1 MKPIKSHLISVS
13 YWYLI
18 SNSVYAFNNKDECM
32 KLEGKKAIVTGGSR
46 GIGRAIALLY
56 AKEGADV
63 LVNYHSN
70 DTAAKETV
78 AEIEKLGRKGVAVA
92 ADVAS
97 YESARDMVEECVKQ
111 LGGVDIVVNNAGVSK
126 PSMLLKM
133 TEEDWDAII
142 DIHLKAAFNTTQAAG
157 RHMKEQNS
165 GRIINVIS
173 TAGIFGTVGQ
183 INYASAK
190 AGIIGFSKSAAREL
204 GRYNIT
210 VNVICPG
217 ITKTEM
223 TGKLQTDEKL
233 RKIYE
238 GRIQLGRFAD
248 PEEIAPAFVFPGL
261 GRCLV
266 HHRPGTGRGRRLYRI
281 RLQGPW

>member
-1 MKPIKSHLISVS
+1 
-13 YWYLI
+13 
-18 SNSVYAFNNKDECM
+18 M

-46 GIGRAIALLY
+46 GIGRAIALMY

-70 DTAAKETV
+70 DAAAKQTI
-78 AEIEKLGRKGVAVA
+78 ADIEKLGRKGIAIA

-97 YESARDMVEECVKQ
+97 YESAQNMVDECVKQ
-111 LGGVDIVVNNAGVSK
+111 LGGVDILVNNAGVSK

-133 TEEDWDAII
+133 KEEDWDAII
-142 DIHLKAAFNTTQAAG
+142 NIHLKAAFNTSQAAG
-157 RHMKEQNS
+157 RYMKEKKY
-165 GRIINVIS
+165 GKIINVIS

-190 AGIIGFSKSAAREL
+190 AGIIGFTKSAAREL
-204 GRYNIT
+204 GRYGIN

-223 TGKLQTDEKL
+223 TGKLQSDEKL

-238 GRIQLGRFAD
+238 GRIQLSRFAE
-248 PEEIAPAFVFPGL
+248 PEEIAPAFVFLASDDASYITGQVL
-261 GRCLV
+261 GV
-266 HHRPGTGRGRRLYRI
+266 DGGYIG
-281 RLQGPW
+281 

>member
-1 MKPIKSHLISVS
+1 
-13 YWYLI
+13 
-18 SNSVYAFNNKDECM
+18 M

-70 DTAAKETV
+70 DSAARETV
-78 AEIEKLGRKGVAVA
+78 GEIEKLGRRGVAVA

-97 YESARDMVEECVKQ
+97 YESAQNMVEACVKE

-133 TEEDWDAII
+133 KEADWDAII

-157 RHMKEQNS
+157 RYMKEQKS
-165 GRIINVIS
+165 GSIINVIS
-173 TAGIFGTVGQ
+173 TAGIFGTIGQ

-190 AGIIGFSKSAAREL
+190 AGIIGFSKSASREL
-204 GRYNIT
+204 GRYGIT

-233 RKIYE
+233 KKIYE

-248 PEEIAPAFVFPGL
+248 PEEIAPAFVFLASQDASYITGQVL
-261 GRCLV
+261 GV
-266 HHRPGTGRGRRLYRI
+266 DGGYIG
-281 RLQGPW
+281 

>member
-1 MKPIKSHLISVS
+1 
-13 YWYLI
+13 
-18 SNSVYAFNNKDECM
+18 M
-32 KLEGKKAIVTGGSR
+32 KLAGRKAIVTGGSR
-46 GIGRAIALLY
+46 GIGRAVALMF

-70 DTAAKETV
+70 DAAARETV

-92 ADVAS
+92 ADVAD
-97 YESARDMVEECVKQ
+97 YKSAQNMVDECVKQ

-133 TEEDWDAII
+133 PEADWDYII
-142 DIHLKAAFNTTQAAG
+142 NVHLKAAFNTTQAAG
-157 RHMKEQNS
+157 RYMKEKNY
-165 GRIINVIS
+165 GKIINVIS
-173 TAGIFGTVGQ
+173 TAGIFGTIGQ

-190 AGIIGFSKSAAREL
+190 AGIIGFTKSASREL
-204 GRYNIT
+204 GKYNIN

-223 TGKLQTDEKL
+223 TGKLQSDEKL

-238 GRIQLGRFAD
+238 GRIQLGRFGE
-248 PEEIAPAFVFPGL
+248 PEEIAPAFVFLASDDASYITGQVL
-261 GRCLV
+261 GV
-266 HHRPGTGRGRRLYRI
+266 DGGYIG
-281 RLQGPW
+281 

>member
-1 MKPIKSHLISVS
+1 
-13 YWYLI
+13 
-18 SNSVYAFNNKDECM
+18 M

-46 GIGRAIALLY
+46 GIGRAIALMY

-70 DTAAKETV
+70 DAAARETV
-78 AEIEKLGRKGVAVA
+78 AEIEKLGRRGVAVA
-92 ADVAS
+92 ADVAD
-97 YESARDMVEECVKQ
+97 YKSAQNMVDECVKQ

-133 TEEDWDAII
+133 SEEDWDYII
-142 DIHLKAAFNTTQAAG
+142 DVHLKAAFNTTQAAG
-157 RHMKEQNS
+157 RYMKEKNY
-165 GRIINVIS
+165 GKIINVIS

-190 AGIIGFSKSAAREL
+190 AGIIGFTKSASREL
-204 GRYNIT
+204 GRYNIN

-223 TGKLQTDEKL
+223 TGKLQSDEKL

-238 GRIQLGRFAD
+238 GRIQLGRFAE
-248 PEEIAPAFVFPGL
+248 PEEIAPAFVFLASDDASYITGQVL
-261 GRCLV
+261 GV
-266 HHRPGTGRGRRLYRI
+266 DGGYIG
-281 RLQGPW
+281 

>member
-1 MKPIKSHLISVS
+1 
-13 YWYLI
+13 
-18 SNSVYAFNNKDECM
+18 M
-32 KLEGKKAIVTGGSR
+32 KLEGRKAIVTGGSR
-46 GIGRAIALLY
+46 GIGRAIALMY
-56 AKEGADV
+56 AKEGADI

-70 DTAAKETV
+70 DAAAKETV
-78 AEIEKLGRKGVAVA
+78 GEIEKLGRKAVAVA

-97 YESARDMVEECVKQ
+97 YESAQNMVEECVKQ

-133 TEEDWDAII
+133 KEEDWDAII

-157 RHMKEQNS
+157 RHMKEQKS
-165 GRIINVIS
+165 GKIINVIS

-190 AGIIGFSKSAAREL
+190 AGIIGFTKSASREL
-204 GRYNIT
+204 GRYGIN

-233 RKIYE
+233 KKIYE
-238 GRIQLGRFAD
+238 GRIQLGRFAE
-248 PEEIAPAFVFPGL
+248 PEEIAPAFVFLASDDASYITGQVL
-261 GRCLV
+261 GV
-266 HHRPGTGRGRRLYRI
+266 DGGYIG
-281 RLQGPW
+281 

>member
-1 MKPIKSHLISVS
+1 
-13 YWYLI
+13 
-18 SNSVYAFNNKDECM
+18 M
-32 KLEGKKAIVTGGSR
+32 KLKGKKAIVTGGSR
-46 GIGRAIALLY
+46 GIGRAIALMY

-70 DTAAKETV
+70 DAAAKETV

-92 ADVAS
+92 ADVAN
-97 YESARDMVEECVKQ
+97 YKSAQDMVEECVRQ

-157 RHMKEQNS
+157 RHMKEQKS
-165 GRIINVIS
+165 GKIINVIS

-190 AGIIGFSKSAAREL
+190 AGIIGFTKSASREL
-204 GRYNIT
+204 GRYGIN

-217 ITKTEM
+217 ITKTDM

-238 GRIQLGRFAD
+238 GRIQLGRFAE
-248 PEEIAPAFVFPGL
+248 PEEIAPAFVFLASDDASYITGQVL
-261 GRCLV
+261 GV
-266 HHRPGTGRGRRLYRI
+266 DGGYIG
-281 RLQGPW
+281 

>member
-1 MKPIKSHLISVS
+1 
-13 YWYLI
+13 
-18 SNSVYAFNNKDECM
+18 M

-46 GIGRAIALLY
+46 GIGKAIALMY

-70 DTAAKETV
+70 DAAAKETC
-78 AEIEKLGRKGVAVA
+78 AEIEALGRKAVAVA

-97 YESARDMVEECVKQ
+97 YESAQNMVEECVKQ

-133 TEEDWDAII
+133 KEEDWDAII
-142 DIHLKAAFNTTQAAG
+142 NIHLKAAFNTTQAAG
-157 RHMKEQNS
+157 RHMKEQKS
-165 GRIINVIS
+165 GKIINVIS
-173 TAGIFGTVGQ
+173 TAGIFGTIGQ

-190 AGIIGFSKSAAREL
+190 AGIIGFTKSASREL
-204 GRYNIT
+204 GRYGIN

-233 RKIYE
+233 KKIYE
-238 GRIQLGRFAD
+238 GRIQLGRFAE
-248 PEEIAPAFVFPGL
+248 PEEIAPAFVFLASNDASYITGQVL
-261 GRCLV
+261 GV
-266 HHRPGTGRGRRLYRI
+266 DGGYIG
-281 RLQGPW
+281 

>member
-1 MKPIKSHLISVS
+1 
-13 YWYLI
+13 
-18 SNSVYAFNNKDECM
+18 M

-46 GIGRAIALLY
+46 GIGKAIALMY

-70 DTAAKETV
+70 DAAAKETV
-78 AEIEKLGRKGVAVA
+78 AQIEKIGRKAVAVA
-92 ADVAS
+92 ADVAN
-97 YESARDMVEECVKQ
+97 YKSAQNMVEECVKQ

-133 TEEDWDAII
+133 KEEDWDAII

-157 RHMKEQNS
+157 RHMKEQKS
-165 GRIINVIS
+165 GKIINVIS
-173 TAGIFGTVGQ
+173 TAGIFGTIGQ

-190 AGIIGFSKSAAREL
+190 AGIIGFTKSASREL
-204 GRYNIT
+204 GRYGIN

-233 RKIYE
+233 KKIYE
-238 GRIQLGRFAD
+238 GRIQLGRFAE
-248 PEEIAPAFVFPGL
+248 PEEIAPAFVFLASSDASYITGQVL
-261 GRCLV
+261 GV
-266 HHRPGTGRGRRLYRI
+266 DGGYIG
-281 RLQGPW
+281 

>member
-1 MKPIKSHLISVS
+1 
-13 YWYLI
+13 
-18 SNSVYAFNNKDECM
+18 M

-46 GIGRAIALLY
+46 GIGKAIALLY

-70 DTAAKETV
+70 DAAAKETV
-78 AEIEKLGRKGVAVA
+78 AEIERLGRKAVAVA
-92 ADVAS
+92 ADVAD
-97 YESARDMVEECVKQ
+97 YTSAQNMVDECVKQ

-133 TEEDWDAII
+133 KEEDWDAII
-142 DIHLKAAFNTTQAAG
+142 NIHLKAAFNTTQAAG
-157 RHMKEQNS
+157 RYMKEKNY
-165 GRIINVIS
+165 GKIINVIS
-173 TAGIFGTVGQ
+173 TAGIFGTIGQ

-190 AGIIGFSKSAAREL
+190 AGIIGFTKSASREL
-204 GRYNIT
+204 GRYNIN

-238 GRIQLGRFAD
+238 GRIQLGRFAE
-248 PEEIAPAFVFPGL
+248 PEEVAPAFVFLASDDASYITGQVL
-261 GRCLV
+261 GV
-266 HHRPGTGRGRRLYRI
+266 DGGYIG
-281 RLQGPW
+281 

>member
-1 MKPIKSHLISVS
+1 
-13 YWYLI
+13 
-18 SNSVYAFNNKDECM
+18 M

-46 GIGRAIALLY
+46 GIGKAIALMY

-70 DTAAKETV
+70 DAAAKETC
-78 AEIEKLGRKGVAVA
+78 AEIQALGRKAVAVA
-92 ADVAS
+92 ADVAN
-97 YESARDMVEECVKQ
+97 YASAQNMVDECVKQ

-133 TEEDWDAII
+133 TEQDWDAII

-157 RHMKEQNS
+157 RYMKEKNY
-165 GRIINVIS
+165 GKIINVIS

-190 AGIIGFSKSAAREL
+190 AGIIGFTKSASREL
-204 GRYNIT
+204 GRYNIN

-238 GRIQLGRFAD
+238 GRIQLGRFAE
-248 PEEIAPAFVFPGL
+248 PEEIAPAFVFLASDDASYITGQVL
-261 GRCLV
+261 GV
-266 HHRPGTGRGRRLYRI
+266 DGGYIG
-281 RLQGPW
+281 

>member
-1 MKPIKSHLISVS
+1 
-13 YWYLI
+13 
-18 SNSVYAFNNKDECM
+18 M

-70 DTAAKETV
+70 DAAAKETV

-97 YESARDMVEECVKQ
+97 YASAQNMVEECVKQ

-133 TEEDWDAII
+133 KEEDWDAII

-173 TAGIFGTVGQ
+173 TAGIFGTIGQ

-190 AGIIGFSKSAAREL
+190 AGIIGFSKSASREL

-223 TGKLQTDEKL
+223 TGKLQSDEKL

-248 PEEIAPAFVFPGL
+248 PEEIAPAFVFLASDDASYINGQVL
-261 GRCLV
+261 GV
-266 HHRPGTGRGRRLYRI
+266 DGGYIG
-281 RLQGPW
+281 

>member
-1 MKPIKSHLISVS
+1 
-13 YWYLI
+13 
-18 SNSVYAFNNKDECM
+18 M
-32 KLEGKKAIVTGGSR
+32 KLEGRKAIVTGGSR
-46 GIGRAIALLY
+46 GIGKAIALMY

-70 DTAAKETV
+70 DAAARETV

-92 ADVAS
+92 ADVAD
-97 YESARDMVEECVKQ
+97 YKSAQNMVDECVKQ

-133 TEEDWDAII
+133 PEADWDYII
-142 DIHLKAAFNTTQAAG
+142 DVHLKAAFNTTQAAG
-157 RHMKEQNS
+157 RYMKEKNY
-165 GRIINVIS
+165 GKIINVIS

-190 AGIIGFSKSAAREL
+190 AGIIGFTKSASREL
-204 GRYNIT
+204 GRYNIN

-223 TGKLQTDEKL
+223 TGKLQSDEKL

-238 GRIQLGRFAD
+238 GRIQLGRFAE
-248 PEEIAPAFVFPGL
+248 PEEIAPAFVFLASDDASYITGQVL
-261 GRCLV
+261 GV
-266 HHRPGTGRGRRLYRI
+266 DGGYIG
-281 RLQGPW
+281 

>member
-1 MKPIKSHLISVS
+1 
-13 YWYLI
+13 
-18 SNSVYAFNNKDECM
+18 M

-46 GIGRAIALLY
+46 GIGRAISLMY

-70 DTAAKETV
+70 DAAAKETV

-92 ADVAS
+92 ADVAD
-97 YESARDMVEECVKQ
+97 YKSAQNMVDECVKQ

-133 TEEDWDAII
+133 KEEDWDAII

-157 RHMKEQNS
+157 RYMKEKKY
-165 GRIINVIS
+165 GKIINVIS

-190 AGIIGFSKSAAREL
+190 AGIIGFTKSASREL
-204 GRYNIT
+204 GRYGIN

-238 GRIQLGRFAD
+238 GRIQLGRFAE
-248 PEEIAPAFVFPGL
+248 PEEVAPAFVFLASDDASYITAQVL
-261 GRCLV
+261 GV
-266 HHRPGTGRGRRLYRI
+266 DGGYIG
-281 RLQGPW
+281 

>member
-1 MKPIKSHLISVS
+1 
-13 YWYLI
+13 
-18 SNSVYAFNNKDECM
+18 M
-32 KLEGKKAIVTGGSR
+32 KLEGKKAVVTGGSR
-46 GIGRAIALLY
+46 GIGKAIALMY

-70 DTAAKETV
+70 DAAAKETV

-92 ADVAS
+92 ADVAN
-97 YESARDMVEECVKQ
+97 YKSAQNMIDECVKQ
-111 LGGVDIVVNNAGVSK
+111 LGGIDIVVNNAGVSK

-133 TEEDWDAII
+133 KEEDWDSII

-157 RHMKEQNS
+157 RYMKEKKY
-165 GRIINVIS
+165 GKIINVIS
-173 TAGIFGTVGQ
+173 TAGIFGTIGQ

-190 AGIIGFSKSAAREL
+190 AGIIGFSKSASREL
-204 GRYNIT
+204 GRYNIN

-223 TGKLQTDEKL
+223 TGKLQSDEKL

-238 GRIQLGRFAD
+238 GRIQLGRFGE
-248 PEEIAPAFVFPGL
+248 PEEVAPAFVFLASDDASYITGQVL
-261 GRCLV
+261 GV
-266 HHRPGTGRGRRLYRI
+266 DGGYIG
-281 RLQGPW
+281 

>member
-1 MKPIKSHLISVS
+1 
-13 YWYLI
+13 
-18 SNSVYAFNNKDECM
+18 M

-46 GIGRAIALLY
+46 GIGKAIALLY

-70 DTAAKETV
+70 DAAANETV

-92 ADVAS
+92 ADVAD
-97 YESARDMVEECVKQ
+97 YTSAQNMVDECVKQ
-111 LGGVDIVVNNAGVSK
+111 LGGVDILVNNAGVSK
-126 PSMLLKM
+126 PAMLLKM
-133 TEEDWDAII
+133 KEEDWDAII
-142 DIHLKAAFNTTQAAG
+142 NIHLKAAFNTTQAAG
-157 RHMKEQNS
+157 RYMKEKKY
-165 GRIINVIS
+165 GKIINVIS

-190 AGIIGFSKSAAREL
+190 AGIIGFSKSASREL
-204 GRYNIT
+204 GRYGIN

-223 TGKLQTDEKL
+223 TGKLQSDEKL

-238 GRIQLGRFAD
+238 SRIQLGRFGE
-248 PEEIAPAFVFPGL
+248 PEEVAPAFLFLASDDASYITGQVL
-261 GRCLV
+261 GV
-266 HHRPGTGRGRRLYRI
+266 DGGYIG
-281 RLQGPW
+281 

>member
-1 MKPIKSHLISVS
+1 
-13 YWYLI
+13 
-18 SNSVYAFNNKDECM
+18 M

-46 GIGRAIALLY
+46 GIGKAIALLY

-70 DTAAKETV
+70 DAAAKETV

-92 ADVAS
+92 ADVAD
-97 YESARDMVEECVKQ
+97 YKSAQNMVDECVKQ
-111 LGGVDIVVNNAGVSK
+111 LGGVDIVVNNAGVSR

-133 TEEDWDAII
+133 TEEDWDYII
-142 DIHLKAAFNTTQAAG
+142 DVHLKAAFNTTQAAG
-157 RHMKEQNS
+157 RYMKEKNY
-165 GRIINVIS
+165 GKIINVIS
-173 TAGIFGTVGQ
+173 TAGIFGTIGQ

-190 AGIIGFSKSAAREL
+190 AGIIGFTKSASREL
-204 GRYNIT
+204 GRYNIN

-223 TGKLQTDEKL
+223 TGKLQSDEKL

-238 GRIQLGRFAD
+238 GRIQLGRFGE
-248 PEEIAPAFVFPGL
+248 PEEVAPAFVFLASDDASYITGQVL
-261 GRCLV
+261 GV
-266 HHRPGTGRGRRLYRI
+266 DGGYIG
-281 RLQGPW
+281 

>member
-1 MKPIKSHLISVS
+1 
-13 YWYLI
+13 
-18 SNSVYAFNNKDECM
+18 M

-46 GIGRAIALLY
+46 GIGKAIALMF

-70 DTAAKETV
+70 DAAAKETV
-78 AEIEKLGRKGVAVA
+78 GKIQAMGRKAVAVA
-92 ADVAS
+92 ADVAN
-97 YESARDMVEECVKQ
+97 YTSAQNMVDECVKQ

-133 TEEDWDAII
+133 KEEDWDSII

-157 RHMKEQNS
+157 RYMKEKQY
-165 GRIINVIS
+165 GKIINVIS
-173 TAGIFGTVGQ
+173 TAGIFGTIGQ

-190 AGIIGFSKSAAREL
+190 AGIMGFTKSASREL
-204 GRYNIT
+204 GRYNIN

-233 RKIYE
+233 KKIYE
-238 GRIQLGRFAD
+238 GRIQLGRFAA
-248 PEEIAPAFVFPGL
+248 PEEIAPAFVFLASDDASYITGQVL
-261 GRCLV
+261 GV
-266 HHRPGTGRGRRLYRI
+266 DGGYIG
-281 RLQGPW
+281 

>member
-1 MKPIKSHLISVS
+1 
-13 YWYLI
+13 
-18 SNSVYAFNNKDECM
+18 M

-46 GIGRAIALLY
+46 GIGRAIALMY

-70 DTAAKETV
+70 DAAAKDTV

-92 ADVAS
+92 ADVAN
-97 YESARDMVEECVKQ
+97 YKSAQDMVEECVKQ
-111 LGGVDIVVNNAGVSK
+111 LGRVDIVVNNAGVSK

-133 TEEDWDAII
+133 SEEDWDAII

-157 RHMKEQNS
+157 RHMKEQKS
-165 GRIINVIS
+165 GKIINVIS

-190 AGIIGFSKSAAREL
+190 AGIIGFTKSASREL
-204 GRYNIT
+204 GRYGIN

-217 ITKTEM
+217 ITKTDM

-238 GRIQLGRFAD
+238 GRIQLGRFAE
-248 PEEIAPAFVFPGL
+248 PEEIAPAFVFLASDDASYITGQVL
-261 GRCLV
+261 GV
-266 HHRPGTGRGRRLYRI
+266 DGGYIG
-281 RLQGPW
+281 